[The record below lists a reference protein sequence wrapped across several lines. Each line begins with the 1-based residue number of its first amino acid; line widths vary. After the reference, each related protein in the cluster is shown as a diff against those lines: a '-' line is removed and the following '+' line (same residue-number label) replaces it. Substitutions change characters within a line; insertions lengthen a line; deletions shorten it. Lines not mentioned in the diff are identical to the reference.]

1 MKKIAVFYPYFMG
14 GGAETVALWMLQAL
28 VDKYDL
34 TLFTLANINFEKL
47 DSMYGTSLSNRNIKI
62 FKLVPDA
69 ISNICHFLIANN
81 QQLRMMFIHLV
92 LRMLKQKANSYDLVI
107 SGYNAADLGDKIG
120 IHYIHWT
127 QVLEEGLPIHQKISN
142 FSQKNLLQNVSV
154 ANSRWIA
161 NRTKE
166 IYGVDAK
173 VVYPPVV
180 MEPQNIPWH
189 QKENTFICSGRIVKA
204 KEPHRVIKILKL
216 VREQGFD
223 IKLHLTGGGGGIY
236 GWKYNNFIHKIVQ
249 ENSDW
254 ITLHENLPYQE
265 YIKLV
270 SVCKYGI
277 HFKREPFGISI
288 AEMVKAGAIPFVKGE
303 GGQIEIVGEHNQE
316 LFFNTEE
323 EAVNRIVHVL
333 SHEDKRNQLIIS
345 LANQVDLFSTGRF
358 MSEINVVVEDYFNRT
373 LEKQNVLISR

>member
-62 FKLVPDA
+62 QKLVPDA
-69 ISNICHFLIANN
+69 ISSICHFLIANN
-81 QQLRMMFIHLV
+81 QELRMMFIHLV
-92 LRMLKQKANSYDLVI
+92 LRMLKHKANNYDLVM
-107 SGYNAADLGDKIG
+107 SAYNAADLGNNIG

-127 QVLEEGLPIHQKISN
+127 QVLEEGLPIHRKISN
-142 FSQKNLLQNVSV
+142 FSEKQLVQNVSI
-154 ANSRWIA
+154 ANSNWIA
-161 NRTKE
+161 NRSKE

-180 MEPQNIPWH
+180 MEAQHIPWYE
-189 QKENTFICSGRIVKA
+189 KENTFICSGRIVKA

-249 ENSDW
+249 ENSSW

-270 SVCKYGI
+270 SVCRYGI

-288 AEMVKAGAIPFVKGE
+288 AEMVKAGAIPFVKSE

-316 LFFNTEE
+316 LFFDTEQ
-323 EAVNRIVHVL
+323 EAVNKIVHVL
-333 SHEDKRNQLIIS
+333 SNVDQQKQLVTS
-345 LANQVDLFSTGRF
+345 LANQIDLFSTRRF
-358 MSEINVVVEDYFNRT
+358 MSEINVIVKDYFDQT
-373 LEKQNVLISR
+373 APKENVLISR

>member
-62 FKLVPDA
+62 QKLVPDA
-69 ISNICHFLIANN
+69 ISGICHFLIANN
-81 QQLRMMFIHLV
+81 QELRMMFIHLV
-92 LRMLKQKANSYDLVI
+92 LRMLKYKANNYDLVM
-107 SGYNAADLGDKIG
+107 SAYNAADLGNNIG

-127 QVLEEGLPIHQKISN
+127 QVLEEGLPIHRKISN
-142 FSQKNLLQNVSV
+142 FSEKQLVQNVSI
-154 ANSRWIA
+154 ANSNWIA
-161 NRTKE
+161 NRSKE

-180 MEPQNIPWH
+180 MEPQHTPWYE
-189 QKENTFICSGRIVKA
+189 KENTFICSGRIVKA

-249 ENSDW
+249 ENSSW

-270 SVCKYGI
+270 SVCRYGI

-288 AEMVKAGAIPFVKGE
+288 AEMVKAGAIPFVKSE

-316 LFFNTEE
+316 LFFDTEQ
-323 EAVNRIVHVL
+323 EAVNKIVHVL
-333 SHEDKRNQLIIS
+333 SNVDQQKQLVTS
-345 LANQVDLFSTGRF
+345 LANQIDLFSTRRF
-358 MSEINVVVEDYFNRT
+358 MSEINVVVKDYFDQT
-373 LEKQNVLISR
+373 APKENVLISR